1 MKKIDL
7 SELNLNEKEEKILQS
22 SIKLFSEKGFNASTS
37 KEIAKDAGISE
48 GTIFKYFKTKK
59 DILKAI
65 LIHLLNIISEK
76 IILKGIK
83 DIFNNDQERD
93 VKSILKKI
101 IYDRIKLVD
110 KIYPMAQIIAMEAM
124 LHEEIRESI
133 YNNIIKNALNMFNEF
148 YMEMAEKNIL
158 RKDIDPTVVFRS
170 ILGNIALFIA
180 SRKIFGKYFKFEEL
194 DKDIDK
200 VIDVILNG
208 ILVSKN

>member
-1 MKKIDL
+1 
-7 SELNLNEKEEKILQS
+7 
-22 SIKLFSEKGFNASTS
+22 
-37 KEIAKDAGISE
+37 
-48 GTIFKYFKTKK
+48 
-59 DILKAI
+59 
-65 LIHLLNIISEK
+65 
-76 IILKGIK
+76 
-83 DIFNNDQERD
+83 
-93 VKSILKKI
+93 
-101 IYDRIKLVD
+101 
-110 KIYPMAQIIAMEAM
+110 M

-200 VIDVILNG
+200 LIDVILNG